1 MSPTGEGAVSLSLE
15 KVHVGVGGGALA
27 GGSTL
32 RSGREQGAG
41 LGLLLGEGWLPG
53 ARRAS
58 LMLISGHCWQPRY
71 CLLCV
76 STGKVGS
83 ETLQGAGAGG
93 LGDEAPAAQQ
103 RGGIL

>member
-15 KVHVGVGGGALA
+15 KVHIRVGVGGTLA

-32 RSGREQGAG
+32 RGGREQGAG
-41 LGLLLGEGWLPG
+41 PGLGLLSGEGRLSG

-58 LMLISGHCWQPRY
+58 LMLISGCCWQLHY

-93 LGDEAPAAQQ
+93 LGDEAPAARQ
-103 RGGIL
+103 R